1 MPRQVFFN
9 FRSLPNFSITFGV
22 LLDSAPSIAVCC
34 LSQRGPHT
42 TEWAPL
48 SPLFSLLSPSLPPLL
63 LLLLLL
69 FVSLLFSGS
78 VTNVAKTQNCPFLEG
93 FPVSGVE

>member
-34 LSQRGPHT
+34 LSERGPHT

-48 SPLFSLLSPSLPPLL
+48 LSPLSLRFSSSSSFSSFHSFSLAPSPIVPRL
-63 LLLLLL
+63 
-69 FVSLLFSGS
+69 
-78 VTNVAKTQNCPFLEG
+78 KTAHF
-93 FPVSGVE
+93 

>member
-48 SPLFSLLSPSLPPLL
+48 SPLLSLLLSLPPLL

-78 VTNVAKTQNCPFLEG
+78 VTYSAKTQNYPFLES